1 MSHAQP
7 VATGIWRITTPL
19 PGRPREVH
27 AYLAAL
33 DDGGHL
39 LVDGGVSTAEGWA
52 ALDAGVRAVG
62 GWAAVRLQVVTHMHM
77 DHIGLARRVRK
88 ESEAPLLMG
97 RLDAERSAIAAR
109 DPEDEA
115 RYRADLLR
123 EGGAPEAF
131 RRTVEEGYRA
141 AASLAPAPEVDG
153 VLEGAE
159 GPLPGAGGW
168 RFLWTP
174 GHTAGHVSLLRES
187 DRVVIGGDAVLPRI
201 TPTVGVN
208 RQREDPV
215 GDYLESLDRLAGA
228 RPTLLLPGHGAPIE
242 DPAVRIDELR
252 AVTRAET
259 DAVLELLSEE
269 PISAWE
275 ASERRYPGRELPP
288 GPRMQALRET
298 LAHLRHLVAA
308 ERARAD
314 ALPGRAA
321 GFSRVGPDPKRFTT
335 F

>member
-7 VATGIWRITTPL
+7 VAPGIWRITTPL

-27 AYLAAL
+27 AYLVAL
-33 DDGGHL
+33 DGGGHL
-39 LVDGGVSTAEGWA
+39 LVDGGIATAEGWA
-52 ALDAGVRAVG
+52 ALDGGVREVPG
-62 GWAAVRLQVVTHMHM
+62 GWETVRVQVVTHMHM
-77 DHIGLARRVRK
+77 DHIGLARRVR
-88 ESEAPLLMG
+88 EETGAPLLMG
-97 RLDAERSAIAAR
+97 RLDAERSALAAR

-131 RRTVEEGYRA
+131 RRTVDEGYRA
-141 AASLAPAPEVDG
+141 AAPLAPAPEVDG
-153 VLEGAE
+153 VLDGAE
-159 GPLPGAGGW
+159 GSVPGAPGW

-215 GDYLESLDRLAGA
+215 GDYLEALDRLAGA

-242 DPAVRIDELR
+242 DPAPRIEELR
-252 AVTRAET
+252 AITRAES
-259 DAVLELLSEE
+259 DAVLDVLSEE
-269 PISAWE
+269 PISAWA
-275 ASERRYPGRELPP
+275 ASERRYPERELPP

-308 ERARAD
+308 ARARAD
-314 ALPGRAA
+314 AAPRGAV
-321 GFSRVGPDPKRFTT
+321 GFSR
-335 F
+335 